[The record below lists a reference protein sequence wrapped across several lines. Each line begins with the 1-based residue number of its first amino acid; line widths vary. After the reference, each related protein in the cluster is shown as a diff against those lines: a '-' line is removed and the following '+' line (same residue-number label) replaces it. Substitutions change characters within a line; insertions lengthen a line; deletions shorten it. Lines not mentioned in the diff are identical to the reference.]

1 MLFGIGNLSLAYL
14 CLLSSH
20 VLGIGLLGLHKA
32 ASCCF
37 LLAGIS
43 CTSARKSPCHNAASH
58 STPCLTPTLLL
69 CFLSMLTPGCPLLQQ
84 LMPFTKCVVATGGGA
99 VLRRKNWGF
108 MQHAVVIWLDG
119 SPELLASHVVGQTG
133 GTKSRPLIFSSAD
146 VKQQE
151 QVSMLCP
158 VSLCV
163 FCLCLGSQMRQ
174 RAGGGR
180 GKEGA
185 GKRRQLSARS

>member
-1 MLFGIGNLSLAYL
+1 MPTDFSPPLIMSAWPAQGCLKC
-14 CLLSSH
+14 CLLSGNISYQQARAH
-20 VLGIGLLGLHKA
+20 AGMLPLACLPP
-32 ASCCF
+32 ASSVQRF
-37 LLAGIS
+37 FF
-43 CTSARKSPCHNAASH
+43 T
-58 STPCLTPTLLL
+58 
-69 CFLSMLTPGCPLLQQ
+69 LTPGCPLLQQ

-151 QVSMLCP
+151 QVRMLCSVTP
-158 VSLCV
+158 LCFLSMYV
-163 FCLCLGSQMRQ
+163 LSIEMR
-174 RAGGGR
+174 RTGVEGGEGGGGR
-180 GKEGA
+180 E
-185 GKRRQLSARS
+185 L

>member
-1 MLFGIGNLSLAYL
+1 M
-14 CLLSSH
+14 
-20 VLGIGLLGLHKA
+20 
-32 ASCCF
+32 

-43 CTSARKSPCHNAASH
+43 STSARNSPCYNAASH
-58 STPCLTPTLLL
+58 STPYLTPALLL

-158 VSLCV
+158 VMSLC
-163 FCLCLGSQMRQ
+163 FLSMFGFSNE
-174 RAGGGR
+174 AEGGGWGGR
-180 GKEGA
+180 EGA
-185 GKRRQLSARS
+185 GKRRQLSAEELGVSECTVS